1 MNHINQFSYSAVRS
15 QQPARQD
22 LAGKTAVSHASP
34 ASGASGSLPASKTGV
49 SSLARLLSEAG
60 TRAAAR
66 DASTSREGLVK
77 IVDATVDKLI
87 GDGYRMNKSKADAE
101 VPKSDD
107 PQRLALAKQA
117 TDFANGAGPNPF
129 KGMSREQL
137 ALITYD
143 DSGAFTVNERQAA
156 WREDYDQD
164 QVWRR
169 GIIAKL
175 NDDSRRIGRDS
186 PQTLQEM
193 LDYHRSLPPIL
204 RAQEP
209 QDYEAKLEVAITQS
223 KRTESTPQ
231 KDEFQSLLTLLLKRL
246 SDDQGKRRHTVAPA
260 HVAGALRMRS
270 AS

>member
-1 MNHINQFSYSAVRS
+1 MNHINQFGYSAIRS
-15 QQPARQD
+15 QQPVRRD
-22 LAGKTAVSHASP
+22 SAGKTPASHASP
-34 ASGASGSLPASKTGV
+34 TSGASGSQAATKTGV

-66 DASTSREGLVK
+66 DASTSREGLAK

-143 DSGAFTVNERQAA
+143 DSGAFTVNERRAA
-156 WREDYDQD
+156 WEEDYAQH
-164 QVWRR
+164 QVWKRA
-169 GIIAKL
+169 IIAKL
-175 NDDSRRIGRDS
+175 NDDSRRTGRDS
-186 PQTLQEM
+186 SKTLQEM
-193 LDYHRSLPPIL
+193 LDYHKSLPPIL
-204 RAQEP
+204 EAQEP
-209 QDYEAKLEVAITQS
+209 KGYEAQLGVAIEQA
-223 KRTESTPQ
+223 KRAESTPQ
-231 KDEFQSLLTLLLKRL
+231 KDEFQSLLTLLLKRM

-260 HVAGALRMRS
+260 HVAGALRMKS